1 LSKLGYGGTYSTFTD
16 TFDTLIYGDE
26 DPPYVTNPGP
36 SDGAD
41 DIPVTRNIT
50 CRVKDDNYGVEE
62 SSLDMTVTVP
72 GRGEVEGV
80 LTVTGNFLNF
90 TLTFNPADDL
100 PYDTDVTV
108 SVDADDLEGNAMETE
123 TWTFHTESDTS
134 VAPASLGHIKADFA
148 E

>member
-1 LSKLGYGGTYSTFTD
+1 
-16 TFDTLIYGDE
+16 LIYGDE

-90 TLTFNPADDL
+90 NLTFNPDDDL